1 MLKFIIDTQLPPSL
15 SGYLSSKNC
24 DSRHTTY
31 YPDGHLLKDREIVQM
46 AIDERRII
54 VTKDHDFL
62 DYYLLK
68 GAPPRVL
75 LLEVGN
81 ITNKALFELF
91 EANWIKLF
99 DMLNKEAELVL
110 FSPDRIAEYKL

>member
-1 MLKFIIDTQLPPSL
+1 MLKFIVDTQLPPSL

-31 YPDGHLLKDREIVQM
+31 YPDGHLLKDKEIVQI
-46 AIDERRII
+46 AIEENRIV
-54 VTKDHDFL
+54 VTKDSDFF
-62 DYYLLK
+62 DHYLLK

-81 ITNKALFELF
+81 ISNKVLIGLF
-91 EANWIKLF
+91 EANWSKLA
-99 DMLNKEAELVL
+99 DMLDKEAELVL
-110 FSPDRIAEYKL
+110 FSSDRIAEYKL